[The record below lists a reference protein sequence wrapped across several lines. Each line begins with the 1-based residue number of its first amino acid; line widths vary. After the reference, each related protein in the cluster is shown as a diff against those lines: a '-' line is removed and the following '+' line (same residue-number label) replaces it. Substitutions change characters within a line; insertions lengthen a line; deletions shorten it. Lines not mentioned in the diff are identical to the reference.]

1 MINIYEKVKYFYMY
15 IFACIVVLDYMSGLF
30 KWKFSVE

>member
-15 IFACIVVLDYMSGLF
+15 IFAMHCGSGLHE
-30 KWKFSVE
+30 WAVQMEVLC